1 MKLKPG
7 LFQLF
12 IILMTASLVA
22 SCSGTPQANQPNCD
36 TRSVKPPAYR
46 TQAAQ
51 PNQKI
56 NDCPPSSNSR
66 SGGGSGYYRGFGSR
80 FNNSSQGD
88 ASNSKV
94 GRGGFGS
101 FGRASH
107 GGG

>member
-7 LFQLF
+7 LFQLI
-12 IILMTASLVA
+12 IILMTVSLVA

-36 TRSVKPPAYR
+36 RA
-46 TQAAQ
+46 QAAQ

-56 NDCPPSSNSR
+56 NNCPPSSNSR

-80 FNNSSQGD
+80 FTNSSPGD
-88 ASNSKV
+88 TSNSKA
-94 GRGGFGS
+94 GRSGFGS
-101 FGRASH
+101 FGRGSH